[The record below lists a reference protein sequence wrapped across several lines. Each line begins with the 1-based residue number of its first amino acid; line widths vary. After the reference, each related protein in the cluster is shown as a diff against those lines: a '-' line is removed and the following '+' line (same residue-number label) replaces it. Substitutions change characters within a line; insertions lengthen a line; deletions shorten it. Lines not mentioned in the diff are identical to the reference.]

1 MGLTAHRVNPKLV
14 FSDQRRVDLTEER
27 STVKMFLLK
36 ILFVLSFIILKELIS
51 ADGAW
56 AWGPAV
62 HTVISC
68 NIIGSCA
75 QILPSIASIVQS
87 FPHEYIYGGISADFF
102 IGKGQKKKK
111 GHSHNW
117 ETGFKFLSEANNKKE
132 AAYAYGFLSHLAA
145 DVIAHNYFVPDL
157 IHRVSKWKRIGHFYS
172 EAVADRF
179 VDPVYLKILKD
190 VLAMDHLDCDRM
202 LKSAAV
208 RNSYGLKTKKR
219 IYTQSVKISDYLY
232 CLPVFSDLEISSSYN
247 VEDEYMAFMIELS
260 FRLVKDLLSY
270 PDSSACLSHDPIGSD
285 NLRIARQSGFFAR
298 LFNNR
303 QLSYRF
309 PIAQDLLEL

>member
-1 MGLTAHRVNPKLV
+1 
-14 FSDQRRVDLTEER
+14 
-27 STVKMFLLK
+27 MFLLK
-36 ILFVLSFIILKELIS
+36 ILIVLSIIILKELIS

-68 NIIGSCA
+68 NMIGSST
-75 QILPSIASIVQS
+75 QILPAIASIIQS

-102 IGKGQKKKK
+102 IGKGQKRKK

-117 ETGFKFLSEANNKKE
+117 ETGFKFLSEVDNEKE

-145 DVIAHNYFVPDL
+145 DVVAHNYFVPDL
-157 IHRVSKWKRIGHFYS
+157 IHRISKWKRIGHFYS
-172 EAVADRF
+172 EAVADKF
-179 VDPVYLKILKD
+179 VDPLYLKIAKG
-190 VLAMDHLDCDRM
+190 VLAMDHTVCDKL
-202 LKSAAV
+202 LKSSPV

-219 IYTQSVKISDYLY
+219 IYSQSVRISDYLY
-232 CLPVFSDLEISSSYN
+232 CLPVFSDIEISSSYN
-247 VEDEYMAFMIELS
+247 VEDEHMAFMIELS
-260 FRLVKDLLSY
+260 FKLVKDLLSY

-285 NLRIARQSGFFAR
+285 NLRLAGQTGFFSR

-303 QLSYRF
+303 QLSYQF
-309 PIAQDLLEL
+309 PIAQELLEL

>member
-1 MGLTAHRVNPKLV
+1 
-14 FSDQRRVDLTEER
+14 
-27 STVKMFLLK
+27 MFLPKVL
-36 ILFVLSFIILKELIS
+36 IVLSIIILKELIS

-68 NIIGSCA
+68 NIIGSCS
-75 QILPSIASIVQS
+75 QILPCIASIIQA

-117 ETGFKFLSEANNKKE
+117 EIGFKFLSEVNNERE
-132 AAYAYGFLSHLAA
+132 ASYAYGFLSHLAA
-145 DVIAHNYFVPDL
+145 DVVAHNYFVPDL
-157 IHRVSKWKRIGHFYS
+157 IHRISKWKRIGHFYS

-179 VDPVYLKILKD
+179 VDPVYLKIAKD
-190 VLAMDHLDCDRM
+190 VLAMDHVDCDRL
-202 LKSAAV
+202 LKSTAA
-208 RNSYGLKTKKR
+208 RNSYGLRAKKH

-232 CLPVFSDLEISSSYN
+232 CLPVFSALEIGSSYN

-260 FRLVKDLLSY
+260 FKLVKDLLSY
-270 PDSSACLSHDPIGSD
+270 PESSACLSHDPIGSD
-285 NLRIARQSGFFAR
+285 NLRLACENGFFSK
-298 LFNNR
+298 LFSNR
-303 QLSYRF
+303 ESSYQF
-309 PIAQDLLEL
+309 PIAQEFLEL

>member
-1 MGLTAHRVNPKLV
+1 
-14 FSDQRRVDLTEER
+14 
-27 STVKMFLLK
+27 MFLLK
-36 ILFVLSFIILKELIS
+36 ILVVFGIIALKELIC

-68 NIIGSCA
+68 NMIGSCT
-75 QILPSIASIVQS
+75 QILPAIASIIQS

-102 IGKGQKKKK
+102 IGKGQKKKV

-117 ETGFKFLSEANNKKE
+117 ETGFKFLSEVNNDKE

-145 DVIAHNYFVPDL
+145 DVVAHNYFVPDL
-157 IHRVSKWKRIGHFYS
+157 IHRVSIWKRMGHFYS
-172 EAVADRF
+172 EAVADKF
-179 VDPVYLKILKD
+179 VDPVYLKIARD
-190 VLAMDHLDCDRM
+190 VLAMDHIVCDRL

-208 RNSYGLKTKKR
+208 RNGYGLRAKKHL
-219 IYTQSVKISDYLY
+219 YAQSVRISDYLY
-232 CLPVFSDLEISSSYN
+232 CLPVFSDLEINSSYN

-285 NLRIARQSGFFAR
+285 NLRLARRNGFFAR
-298 LFNNR
+298 LFNNE
-303 QLSYRF
+303 QLSFQF
-309 PIAQDLLEL
+309 PIAQELLEL

>member
-1 MGLTAHRVNPKLV
+1 
-14 FSDQRRVDLTEER
+14 
-27 STVKMFLLK
+27 MFFLK
-36 ILFVLSFIILKELIS
+36 ILIVFSVIAIKELIC

-68 NIIGSCA
+68 NMIGSCA
-75 QILPSIASIVQS
+75 QILPAIESIIQA

-117 ETGFKFLSEANNKKE
+117 ETGFSLLADVDNDKE

-145 DVIAHNYFVPDL
+145 DVVAHNYFVPDL
-157 IHRVSKWKRIGHFYS
+157 VHRVSKWKRMGHFYS
-172 EAVADRF
+172 EAVADKF
-179 VDPVYLKILKD
+179 VDPVYLKIARD
-190 VLAMDHLDCDRM
+190 VLAMDHGLCDTL

-208 RNSYGLKTKKR
+208 RNGYGLKAKKH
-219 IYTQSVKISDYLY
+219 IYAQSVKISDYLY
-232 CLPVFSDLEISSSYN
+232 CLPVLSDLEINSSYN

-260 FRLVKDLLSY
+260 FKLVRDLLSY
-270 PDSSACLSHDPIGSD
+270 PDSSLCLSHDPIGSD
-285 NLRIARQSGFFAR
+285 NLRLARRNGFFAR
-298 LFNNR
+298 IFNNE
-303 QLSYRF
+303 QPTYQF
-309 PIAQDLLEL
+309 PIARELLEL

>member
-1 MGLTAHRVNPKLV
+1 
-14 FSDQRRVDLTEER
+14 
-27 STVKMFLLK
+27 MFLPK
-36 ILFVLSFIILKELIS
+36 ILIVLSIFIFKELIY

-68 NIIGSCA
+68 NIIGSCS
-75 QILPSIASIVQS
+75 QILPYIASIIQA

-117 ETGFKFLSEANNKKE
+117 ETGFKFLSEVNTERE

-145 DVIAHNYFVPDL
+145 DVVAHNYFVPDL

-179 VDPVYLKILKD
+179 VDPIYLKIVKD
-190 VLAMDHLDCDRM
+190 VLDMDHIDCDRI
-202 LKSAAV
+202 LKSTAV
-208 RNSYGLKTKKR
+208 RNSYGLRAKKH

-232 CLPVFSDLEISSSYN
+232 CLPVFSDMEIGSTYN

-260 FRLVKDLLSY
+260 FKLVKDLLSY
-270 PDSSACLSHDPIGSD
+270 PESSACLSHDPIGSD
-285 NLRIARQSGFFAR
+285 NLRMARENGFFSQ

-303 QLSYRF
+303 GPLYQF
-309 PIAQDLLEL
+309 PIAQEFLEL